1 MSGVLSE
8 RTSTWPLGLSFQS
21 PMHRAQGLAG
31 ISADEIEERL
41 LLYPAPQGERISMVC
56 ATHAYVCANVR
67 VCVCVCVQLPFLGL
81 KLAAT
86 EQYRRDGEESAA
98 SLRGIG
104 PPTAALKQIQI

>member
-41 LLYPAPQGERISMVC
+41 HLYPAPQGERISLVC
-56 ATHAYVCANVR
+56 ATPAYVCVCVCER
-67 VCVCVCVQLPFLGL
+67 VCVCVR
-81 KLAAT
+81 AA
-86 EQYRRDGEESAA
+86 
-98 SLRGIG
+98 
-104 PPTAALKQIQI
+104 